1 MASAS
6 HALMSPTMLTAR
18 LALVATEGVSDEH
31 LMLRY
36 RDGDATAFDELYGRH
51 RGGVFRFVL
60 RQVGLRSAA
69 EEVFQEIWMNIISS
83 RARYRV
89 EARFAT
95 FLYHVAHNCVIDH
108 FRRQT
113 PLQLI
118 SLDDHPDEAVQVAG
132 PGRDQPERA
141 VALRQSATKL
151 LNALALLPA
160 EQREVFL
167 LHEEGGLT
175 LDEIAALTNT
185 GRETAKSRLRY
196 ALAKLREGIEH
207 EADVA

>member
-1 MASAS
+1 
-6 HALMSPTMLTAR
+6 MLPAR
-18 LALVATEGVSDEH
+18 LALVTADPVSDEQ

-36 RDGDATAFDELYGRH
+36 RDGNAEAFDELYGRH
-51 RGGVFRFVL
+51 RGGVFRYVL
-60 RQVGLRSAA
+60 HQVGLRSAA

-89 EARFAT
+89 EAKFAT

-108 FRRQT
+108 FRRKT
-113 PLQLI
+113 PLHLI
-118 SLDDHPDEAVQVAG
+118 SLDDDAPEAFEVAG
-132 PGRDQPERA
+132 PARDQPEQA
-141 VALRQSATKL
+141 VALRQSAAKL
-151 LNALALLPA
+151 LNALALLPP

-175 LDEIAALTNT
+175 LEEIAVVTGT

-196 ALAKLREGIEH
+196 ALAKLREGIDN

>member
-1 MASAS
+1 
-6 HALMSPTMLTAR
+6 MLPAR
-18 LALVATEGVSDEH
+18 LALVTAEPVSDEQ

-36 RDGDATAFDELYGRH
+36 RDGSAAAFDELYGRH
-51 RGGVFRFVL
+51 RGGVFRYVL

-108 FRRQT
+108 FRRKT
-113 PLQLI
+113 PLHLI
-118 SLDDHPDEAVQVAG
+118 SLDDDADEADQVAG
-132 PGRDQPERA
+132 PVRDQPEHA
-141 VALRQSATKL
+141 VALRQSAARL
-151 LNALALLPA
+151 LRSLALLPP

-175 LDEIAALTNT
+175 LEEVATVTGT

-196 ALAKLREGIEH
+196 ALAKLREGFEN

>member
-1 MASAS
+1 
-6 HALMSPTMLTAR
+6 MLPAR
-18 LALVATEGVSDEH
+18 LALVTAEPVSDEQ

-36 RDGDATAFDELYGRH
+36 RDGNAQAFDELYGRH
-51 RGGVFRFVL
+51 RGGVFRYVL

-95 FLYHVAHNCVIDH
+95 FLYHVAHNCVMDH
-108 FRRQT
+108 FRRKT
-113 PLQLI
+113 PLHLV
-118 SLDDHPDEAVQVAG
+118 SLDDDEDEAHQVAG
-132 PGRDQPERA
+132 PARDQPEQA
-141 VALRQSATKL
+141 AALRQSAARL
-151 LNALALLPA
+151 LNALALLPP

-175 LDEIAALTNT
+175 LDEIASVTGT

-196 ALAKLREGIEH
+196 ALVKLREGIKH

>member
-1 MASAS
+1 
-6 HALMSPTMLTAR
+6 MLPAR
-18 LALVATEGVSDEH
+18 LVLVTADTVPDEQ

-36 RDGDATAFDELYGRH
+36 RDGDAAAFDELYGRH
-51 RGGVFRFVL
+51 RGGVFRYVL
-60 RQVGLRSAA
+60 RHVGLRSAA

-95 FLYHVAHNCVIDH
+95 FLYHIAHNCVIDH
-108 FRRQT
+108 FRRKT
-113 PLQLI
+113 PLHLI
-118 SLDDHPDEAVQVAG
+118 SLDDDAVEANQVAG

-141 VALRQSATKL
+141 VALRQSAARL
-151 LNALALLPA
+151 LNALALLPP
-160 EQREVFL
+160 EQREAFL

-175 LDEIAALTNT
+175 LEEIATVTGA
-185 GRETAKSRLRY
+185 GRETVKSRLRY

>member
-1 MASAS
+1 
-6 HALMSPTMLTAR
+6 MLPVR
-18 LALVATEGVSDEH
+18 LALVSEEPVSDEQ

-36 RDGDATAFDELYGRH
+36 RDGNAVAFDELYGRH
-51 RGGVFRFVL
+51 RGGVFRYVL

-83 RARYRV
+83 RARFRV

-108 FRRQT
+108 FRRKT
-113 PLQLI
+113 PLHLI
-118 SLDDHPDEAVQVAG
+118 SLDDDADEAHQVAG
-132 PGRDQPERA
+132 PARDQPEQAAA
-141 VALRQSATKL
+141 VRQSAARL
-151 LNALALLPA
+151 LNALALLPP

-175 LDEIAALTNT
+175 LEEIAGVTGT
-185 GRETAKSRLRY
+185 GRETVKSRLRY
-196 ALAKLREGIEH
+196 ALAKLREGIKD
-207 EADVA
+207 EADAA

>member
-1 MASAS
+1 
-6 HALMSPTMLTAR
+6 MSPPIP
-18 LALVATEGVSDEH
+18 VADPVPDED

-36 RDGDATAFDELYGRH
+36 RNGDARAFEVLYTRH
-51 RGGVFRFVL
+51 RGGLFRYVL
-60 RQVGLRSAA
+60 RQVGFRSAA
-69 EEVFQEIWMNIISS
+69 DEVFQEVWMRIVSS

-95 FLYHVAHNCVIDH
+95 FLYSIAHNCVMDH
-108 FRRQT
+108 FRRKP

-118 SLDDHPDEAVQVAG
+118 SFDDKPDEALQVPGPAG
-132 PGRDQPERA
+132 EQPERLA
-141 VALRQSATKL
+141 QRRQTAQHL
-151 LNALALLPA
+151 LKALALLPD
-160 EQREVFL
+160 EQRDAFL

-175 LDEIAALTNT
+175 LEEIATVMGV

-196 ALAKLREGIEH
+196 ALSKLREELTGSGLEN

>member
-1 MASAS
+1 MVSS
-6 HALMSPTMLTAR
+6 IELPAR
-18 LALVATEGVSDEH
+18 LALVSTDTVSDEQ

-36 RDGDATAFDELYGRH
+36 RDGDVAAFDELYGRH
-51 RGGVFRFVL
+51 RGGVFRYVL

-108 FRRQT
+108 FRRKT
-113 PLQLI
+113 PLHLI
-118 SLDDHPDEAVQVAG
+118 SLDDDADEANQVAG

-141 VALRQSATKL
+141 VALRQSAARL
-151 LNALALLPA
+151 LNALALLPP

-175 LDEIAALTNT
+175 LEEIATVTDA
-185 GRETAKSRLRY
+185 GRETVKSRLRY
-196 ALAKLREGIEH
+196 ALAKLREGNEH

>member
-1 MASAS
+1 V
-6 HALMSPTMLTAR
+6 TA
-18 LALVATEGVSDEH
+18 EPVSDEQ

-36 RDGDATAFDELYGRH
+36 RDGDAAAFEELYGRH
-51 RGGVFRFVL
+51 RGGVFRYVL

-69 EEVFQEIWMNIISS
+69 EDVFQETWMKLISA

-95 FLYHVAHNCVIDH
+95 FLYHVARNCVVDY
-108 FRRQT
+108 FRRKT
-113 PLQLI
+113 PLHLI
-118 SLDDHPDEAVQVAG
+118 SLDDDPEEAIQAAG
-132 PGRDQPERA
+132 PERDQPERA
-141 VALRQSATKL
+141 LALRQSAAKL
-151 LNALALLPA
+151 LNALALLPS
-160 EQREVFL
+160 EQRETFL

-175 LDEIAALTNT
+175 LEEIASVTGT

>member
-1 MASAS
+1 MLPAR
-6 HALMSPTMLTAR
+6 LMSVNAEP
-18 LALVATEGVSDEH
+18 VSDEQ

-36 RDGDATAFDELYGRH
+36 RDGDVAAFEELYGRH
-51 RGGVFRFVL
+51 RGGVFRYVL

-69 EEVFQEIWMNIISS
+69 EEVFQEIWMNLISS
-83 RARYRV
+83 RTRYRV

-108 FRRQT
+108 FRRKT
-113 PLQLI
+113 PLHLI
-118 SLDDHPDEAVQVAG
+118 SLDDDPDETVQVAG
-132 PGRDQPERA
+132 PEREQPERA
-141 VALRQSATKL
+141 AAMRQSAAKL
-151 LNALALLPA
+151 LNALALLPP

-175 LDEIAALTNT
+175 LEEIAAVTGT

-196 ALAKLREGIEH
+196 ALARLRQGVEH

>member
-1 MASAS
+1 
-6 HALMSPTMLTAR
+6 MLPAR
-18 LALVATEGVSDEH
+18 LAHVTVEPVPDEQ

-36 RDGDATAFDELYGRH
+36 RDGDAAAFEQLYGRH
-51 RGGVFRFVL
+51 RGGVFRYVL

-69 EEVFQEIWMNIISS
+69 EEVFQEIWVNIVSS

-95 FLYHVAHNCVIDH
+95 FLYHVAHNCVVDY
-108 FRRQT
+108 FRRKT
-113 PLQLI
+113 PLHLI
-118 SLDDHPDEAVQVAG
+118 SLDDDGDEVNQVAG
-132 PGRDQPERA
+132 PARDQPERA
-141 VALRQSATKL
+141 VAIRQSAAKL
-151 LNALALLPA
+151 LNALALLPP

-167 LHEEGGLT
+167 LHEEGGLS
-175 LDEIAALTNT
+175 LEEIATVTGT

>member
-1 MASAS
+1 MVKC
-6 HALMSPTMLTAR
+6 TVLTAR
-18 LALVATEGVSDEH
+18 LALVTADSVSDEQ

-36 RDGDATAFDELYGRH
+36 RDGDADAFDELYGRH
-51 RGGVFRFVL
+51 RGGVFRYVL

-69 EEVFQEIWMNIISS
+69 EEVFQEIWMNIVSS

-95 FLYHVAHNCVIDH
+95 FLYRVAHNCTIDH
-108 FRRQT
+108 FRRKT
-113 PLQLI
+113 PLHLI
-118 SLDDHPDEAVQVAG
+118 SLDDDADEAIQVAG
-132 PGRDQPERA
+132 PDRDQPERVA
-141 VALRQSATKL
+141 ALRQTAAKF
-151 LNALALLPA
+151 LNALALLPP

-175 LDEIAALTNT
+175 LEEIATVTGT

-196 ALAKLREGIEH
+196 ALARLREGFENDT
-207 EADVA
+207 DVA

>member
-1 MASAS
+1 
-6 HALMSPTMLTAR
+6 MLRAR
-18 LALVATEGVSDEH
+18 LTLVTGEPVSDEQ
-31 LMLRY
+31 LMLSY
-36 RDGDATAFDELYGRH
+36 RDGNAAAFDELYGRH
-51 RGGVFRFVL
+51 RGGVFRYVL

-108 FRRQT
+108 FRRKT
-113 PLQLI
+113 PLHLI
-118 SLDDHPDEAVQVAG
+118 SLDYDPDEAHQVAG
-132 PGRDQPERA
+132 PERDQPERA
-141 VALRQSATKL
+141 AALRQTAAKL
-151 LNALALLPA
+151 LNALALLPP

-175 LDEIAALTNT
+175 LEEIATVTGT

-196 ALAKLREGIEH
+196 ALARLREGIEH

>member
-1 MASAS
+1 
-6 HALMSPTMLTAR
+6 MLPAR
-18 LALVATEGVSDEH
+18 LALVADEPVSDEQ

-36 RDGDATAFDELYGRH
+36 RDGNAAAFDELYGRH
-51 RGGVFRFVL
+51 RGGVFRYVL

-89 EARFAT
+89 EARFTT

-108 FRRQT
+108 FRRKT
-113 PLQLI
+113 PLHLI
-118 SLDDHPDEAVQVAG
+118 SLDDDADEAYQVAG
-132 PGRDQPERA
+132 PDRDRPERA
-141 VALRQSATKL
+141 VAMRQMAAKL
-151 LNALALLPA
+151 LNALALLPP

-175 LDEIAALTNT
+175 LEEIAGVTGT

-196 ALAKLREGIEH
+196 ALTKLREGIEH

>member
-1 MASAS
+1 MLPAR
-6 HALMSPTMLTAR
+6 LMSVNAEP
-18 LALVATEGVSDEH
+18 VSDEQ

-36 RDGDATAFDELYGRH
+36 RDGDVAAFEELYGRH
-51 RGGVFRFVL
+51 RGGVFRYVL
-60 RQVGLRSAA
+60 RQIGLRSAA
-69 EEVFQEIWMNIISS
+69 EEVFQEIWMNLISS
-83 RARYRV
+83 RTRYRV

-108 FRRQT
+108 FRRKT
-113 PLQLI
+113 PLHLI
-118 SLDDHPDEAVQVAG
+118 SLDDDPDEAVQVAG
-132 PGRDQPERA
+132 PEREQPERA
-141 VALRQSATKL
+141 AAMRQSAAKL
-151 LNALALLPA
+151 LNALALLPP

-175 LDEIAALTNT
+175 LEEIAAVTGT

-196 ALAKLREGIEH
+196 ALARLRQGVEH

>member
-1 MASAS
+1 
-6 HALMSPTMLTAR
+6 MLPAR
-18 LALVATEGVSDEH
+18 LALVTAEPVSDEQ

-36 RDGDATAFDELYGRH
+36 RDGSAAAFDELYGRH
-51 RGGVFRFVL
+51 RGGVFRYVL

-108 FRRQT
+108 FRRKT
-113 PLQLI
+113 PLHLI
-118 SLDDHPDEAVQVAG
+118 SLDDDDDADEADQVAG
-132 PGRDQPERA
+132 PVRDQPEHA
-141 VALRQSATKL
+141 VALRQSAARL
-151 LNALALLPA
+151 LRSLALLPP

-175 LDEIAALTNT
+175 LEEVATVTGT

-196 ALAKLREGIEH
+196 ALAKLREGFEH

>member
-1 MASAS
+1 
-6 HALMSPTMLTAR
+6 MLPAR
-18 LALVATEGVSDEH
+18 LMNVDAESVSDEQ

-36 RDGDATAFDELYGRH
+36 RDGDAAAFEELYGRH
-51 RGGVFRFVL
+51 RGGVFRYVL

-69 EEVFQEIWMNIISS
+69 EEVFQEIWMNLISS
-83 RARYRV
+83 RTRYRV

-108 FRRQT
+108 FRRKT
-113 PLQLI
+113 PLHLI
-118 SLDDHPDEAVQVAG
+118 SLDDDPDEAVQVAG
-132 PGRDQPERA
+132 PERDQPERA
-141 VALRQSATKL
+141 VAMRQSAAKL
-151 LNALALLPA
+151 LNALALLPP

-175 LDEIAALTNT
+175 LEEIAAVTGT

-196 ALAKLREGIEH
+196 ALARLRQGVEH